1 MDGADRQGGGESER
15 GHGLALVAAS
25 KYATCMLAILTEHD
39 LKKCWRIPFCYLCGK
54 SFAAGQPKNRDHVP
68 PNSIFA
74 KDDQVQP
81 LILPTHRRCN
91 AENSPYD
98 EQIGQLVAVIHGKY
112 PDPKSMKLTVGAVN
126 VTGSDVPAAFVKN
139 LQFQRI
145 VFRWLRAFH
154 AALYGQYL
162 PSCGGYIHPP
172 FPEFDDLPG
181 RSEQS
186 VRLYVETVK
195 QNRVS
200 KTIDTIVCR
209 NGKCRYECFWSHT
222 DDGRPMCV
230 FALDIYGWSRLGD
243 VHHYP
248 QRSCVGSYMPPEGIP
263 PSASRATTL
272 VFPFANRDALDAFAD

>member
-1 MDGADRQGGGESER
+1 MS
-15 GHGLALVAAS
+15 VI
-25 KYATCMLAILTEHD
+25 MTEHD
-39 LKKCWRIPFCYLCGK
+39 LKKCWRLPFCYLCGLP
-54 SFAAGQPKNRDHVP
+54 FAAGQAKNRDHVP
-68 PNSIFA
+68 PSSIFR

-81 LILPTHRRCN
+81 LILPTHRECN
-91 AENSPYD
+91 AENSPHD
-98 EQIGQLVAVIHGKY
+98 EQIGQLIGVMHGKY
-112 PDPKSMKLTVGAVN
+112 PGPKTLKLKVGTVN
-126 VTGSDVPAAFVKN
+126 IEGSDVPAVVIKN
-139 LQFQRI
+139 LNLRPI
-145 VFRWLRAFH
+145 ILRWLKGFH
-154 AALYGQYL
+154 ATLYGQHL

-172 FPEFDDLPG
+172 FPESDDLPG

-186 VRLYVETVK
+186 IRLYVETIK

-248 QRSCVGSYMPPEGIP
+248 LRSCVGFYMPSSGIP
-263 PSASRATTL
+263 PLASRATTL
-272 VFPFANRDALDAFAD
+272 VFPFSNKDALDAFAD